1 MWCDFGAVCLW
12 WWAPVIFLAPWRALA
27 LQGGHL
33 SSSESTDRIRVDSKP
48 KMKKIDLDG
57 ALPWLG
63 FGRGVRV
70 VGGGDFGRF
79 LAFLAL
85 LRAWA
90 VCRVPIFIAVSLRTV
105 SGLI

>member
-1 MWCDFGAVCLW
+1 MV
-12 WWAPVIFLAPWRALA
+12 FLAPWRALA

-33 SSSESTDRIRVDSKP
+33 SSSKSKDRIRVDSKP

-70 VGGGDFGRF
+70 VGGDFGRF

-85 LRAWA
+85 LRALA
-90 VCRVPIFIAVSLRTV
+90 VCRVPIFIAVSPRIV

>member
-33 SSSESTDRIRVDSKP
+33 SSSKSTDRIRVDSKP

-57 ALPWLG
+57 ALLWLD

-70 VGGGDFGRF
+70 VGSGDFGRF
-79 LAFLAL
+79 VVFLRFWGAL
-85 LRAWA
+85 EA
-90 VCRVPIFIAVSLRTV
+90 CRVAI
-105 SGLI
+105 